1 MLVRLVL
8 KQYTRKTNPHS
19 VVVNRFQDV
28 LPKDFVQ
35 ITR

>member
-8 KQYTRKTNPHS
+8 RKYIRKTNPHS
-19 VVVNRFQDV
+19 VVVNRVQDV
-28 LPKDFVQ
+28 LSKDFVQ